1 MPAVLIGP
9 ITRLLA
15 STDHEDEEEDFY
27 VDGQN
32 NYLMLPNDK
41 AGLNITK

>member
-1 MPAVLIGP
+1 MPALLIGP

-32 NYLMLPNDK
+32 NYLMLLGN
-41 AGLNITK
+41 TQ

>member
-1 MPAVLIGP
+1 MPALLIGP

-15 STDHEDEEEDFY
+15 STDHEGEEEDFY

-41 AGLNITK
+41 AGLKITK

>member
-15 STDHEDEEEDFY
+15 STDHEDEEDDFY
-27 VDGQN
+27 VDGQY
-32 NYLMLPNDK
+32 NYLTLPNDK

>member
-1 MPAVLIGP
+1 MPALLIGP

-15 STDHEDEEEDFY
+15 STDHEDEEDDFY
-27 VDGQN
+27 VDGQY
-32 NYLMLPNDK
+32 NYLTLPNDK